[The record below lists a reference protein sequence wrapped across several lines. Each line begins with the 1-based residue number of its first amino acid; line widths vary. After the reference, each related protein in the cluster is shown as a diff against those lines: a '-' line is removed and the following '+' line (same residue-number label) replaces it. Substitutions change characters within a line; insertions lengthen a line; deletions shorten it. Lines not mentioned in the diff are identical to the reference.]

1 MQEKFLFDA
10 SSVIYALKLRSLKAL
25 YDNYIQWLTIYEV
38 INALWKEAILTKAI
52 SPQEASEIVKLFAKT
67 LEFVKML
74 SPHHYEDEI
83 LSTARELNITAYDA
97 SYVVLAEKNGL
108 TLVTED
114 KKLREKAE
122 KLIGVTSLT
131 QITSS
136 QG

>member
-1 MQEKFLFDA
+1 MRGKFLFDA

-52 SPQEASEIVKLFAKT
+52 SPQEASEIVKLFTKT
-67 LEFVKML
+67 VEFTKIL
-74 SPHHYEDEI
+74 SPHPYEDEI
-83 LSTARELNITAYDA
+83 LSTARELNVTAYDA
-97 SYVVLAEKNGL
+97 SYIVLAGKNGL

-114 KKLREKAE
+114 RKLRTKAE
-122 KLIGVTSLT
+122 KLVKAVSLT

-136 QG
+136 